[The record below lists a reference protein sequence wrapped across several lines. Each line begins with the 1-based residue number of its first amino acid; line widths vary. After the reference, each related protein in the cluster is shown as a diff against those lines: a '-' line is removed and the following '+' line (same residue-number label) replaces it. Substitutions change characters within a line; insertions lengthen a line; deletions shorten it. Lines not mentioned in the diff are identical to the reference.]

1 MTAERQVREKSDFP
15 TPTSLLIRVIR
26 VHPRNP
32 RPKRVCSRHL
42 TKIVRPK
49 SGHSRLAGRSGGR
62 TLAAEGNGSLP
73 FSSNVIGAIWSKLM
87 KWETPQASDM
97 RYGFEIT
104 MYIANR

>member
-1 MTAERQVREKSDFP
+1 MRFCIYSDQLYP
-15 TPTSLLIRVIR
+15 RSSVLIRAIR
-26 VHPRNP
+26 VQRFALLFAN
-32 RPKRVCSRHL
+32 RL
-42 TKIVRPK
+42 TKIVRRK